1 MSEQPLNHS
10 PEEELLRLRRA
21 LDEANRRAES
31 LQTEL
36 DEQRSFTDALLG
48 ATPDF
53 FVLKDTDFRYRRVN
67 PSFCRFLGKRAEE
80 IVGKTNE
87 ELFSAED
94 AALYSG
100 RDADILKNRKPLEG
114 DWSIVGS
121 QGRFWFRVKKMP
133 LFDVAGQVTA
143 ILCIARDISPIKKAE
158 IEFERLFN
166 LMPDMACIASSSG
179 YFTKVNK
186 VWTQTLGYSEQEL
199 LAVPYINFI
208 HPDDLA
214 ATKAEVS
221 RKYSGQEGT
230 LNFVNR
236 YRASDGSY
244 HWLEWNSTPIE
255 EGFLYAVARDIT
267 ERIEQGRQMRLW
279 ADAFR
284 LCAHGIAIGLPE
296 TNQVLACNEAFARLC
311 GRPVSEIEGAGIES
325 LYVPEDREMVMSNIR
340 TVDRTGF
347 VSYQAR
353 MFRAGS
359 SAFFAQMDV
368 VSVRGDDGKLM
379 YRVATVQ
386 DITERLKSQLALRKS
401 EERFRSVVQ
410 SAPDAIF
417 IQTNECFSYLND
429 RALALFGASSPDQ
442 MLGRKVL
449 DMTHPDYREMV
460 GKRMRRVNTSRQ
472 ALPVIEERLLRL
484 DGSAVS
490 VEASAVPFT
499 FSGKHGGLVFLRDI
513 SRRKNAEKDRAEL
526 EQQLFQSQKIES
538 IGRLAGGIAHDL
550 NNLLTPILGYSEML
564 LKRLRE
570 PEKPRQYVEV
580 IHHAALKSRELVR
593 QLLAFSSRQSL
604 ELRTID
610 LNDVILDF
618 EQLLRRTIRA
628 DIDIRYHLNEQPLPM
643 RGDASQLEQILMNL
657 AVNAEDAMP
666 SGGELVMETSTL
678 VIRKGQEKYYEG
690 LSAGSYALL
699 TVRDNGEG
707 MDQQTL
713 AQLFE
718 PFFTTK
724 PKGKGTGLGLST
736 VYGIVRQHGGII
748 QVGSERGAG
757 TCFKICLPM
766 QQHEV
771 QELPVSEPVD
781 KPPEG
786 GAKVLVVEDDE
797 LVRKFVVQALME
809 AGFTIREAEGGEEAL
824 ALIEKDGFIPDLL
837 LSDLV
842 MRGMNGRA
850 LYERI
855 HEMLP
860 SIRVIYM
867 SGYAKNI
874 ISSQGILNEGLTFLQ
889 KPFAVPV
896 LLDKVRSVLQNGKK
910 GAETKDRKKPKPKL

>member
-1 MSEQPLNHS
+1 M
-10 PEEELLRLRRA
+10 LRRA
-21 LDEANRRAES
+21 LDEANSRAES
-31 LQTEL
+31 LQTAL

-48 ATPDF
+48 STPDF

-67 PSFCRFLGKRAEE
+67 PSFCRFLGKQESQ
-80 IVGKTNE
+80 IVGRSDE
-87 ELFSAED
+87 ELFEPD
-94 AALYSG
+94 EAACYTAL
-100 RDADILKNRKPLEG
+100 DDEVLKTGQPCQR
-114 DWSIVGS
+114 DWSITGS
-121 QGRFWFRVKKMP
+121 KGRVWFRVKKVP
-133 LFDVAGQVTA
+133 VFDAEGNISA
-143 ILCIARDISPIKKAE
+143 ILCLARDISRRKKAE
-158 IEFERLFN
+158 LEFDRFFN
-166 LMPDMACIASSSG
+166 LMPDMVCIASSNG
-179 YFTKVNK
+179 HFTKINQAWQK
-186 VWTQTLGYSEQEL
+186 TLGYSEQEL
-199 LAVPYINFI
+199 LSTPFLNLI
-208 HPDDLA
+208 HPDDIKF
-214 ATKAEVS
+214 TRAEIQ
-221 RKYSGQEGT
+221 KILDGQSSQ
-230 LNFVNR
+230 NFVNR

-244 HWLEWNSTPIE
+244 RWFEWNSTPLD
-255 EGFLYAVARDIT
+255 EGVIYAVTRDIT
-267 ERIEQGRQMRLW
+267 ERIEQEKQTRLW

-284 LCAHGIAIGLPE
+284 LCAHGIAIGVPQ
-296 TNQVLACNEAFARLC
+296 TNQVLTCNEAFARLC

-757 TCFKICLPM
+757 TCFKICLPI

-771 QELPVSEPVD
+771 QELPVSEPVV

-910 GAETKDRKKPKPKL
+910 SAETKDRKKPKPKL

>member
-1 MSEQPLNHS
+1 M
-10 PEEELLRLRRA
+10 LRRA
-21 LDEANRRAES
+21 LDEANSRAES
-31 LQTEL
+31 LQTAL
-36 DEQRSFTDALLG
+36 DEQRSFTDVLLG
-48 ATPDF
+48 STPDF

-67 PSFCRFLGKRAEE
+67 PSFCRFLGKQESQ
-80 IVGKTNE
+80 IVGRSDE
-87 ELFSAED
+87 ELFEPD
-94 AALYSG
+94 EAACYTAL
-100 RDADILKNRKPLEG
+100 DDEVLKTGQPCQR
-114 DWSIVGS
+114 DWSITGS
-121 QGRFWFRVKKMP
+121 KGRVWFRVKKVP
-133 LFDVAGQVTA
+133 VFDAEGNISA
-143 ILCIARDISPIKKAE
+143 ILCLARDISRRKKAE
-158 IEFERLFN
+158 LEFDRFFN
-166 LMPDMACIASSSG
+166 LMPDMVCIASSNG
-179 YFTKVNK
+179 HFTKINQAWQK
-186 VWTQTLGYSEQEL
+186 TLGYSEQEL
-199 LAVPYINFI
+199 LSTPFLNLI
-208 HPDDLA
+208 HPDDIKF
-214 ATKAEVS
+214 TRAEIQ
-221 RKYSGQEGT
+221 KILDGQSSQ
-230 LNFVNR
+230 NFVNR

-244 HWLEWNSTPIE
+244 RWFEWNSTPLD
-255 EGFLYAVARDIT
+255 EGVIYAVTRDIT
-267 ERIEQGRQMRLW
+267 ERIEQEKQTRLW

-284 LCAHGIAIGLPE
+284 LCAHGIAIGVPQ
-296 TNQVLACNEAFARLC
+296 TNQVLTCNEAFARLC

-757 TCFKICLPM
+757 TCFKICLPI

-771 QELPVSEPVD
+771 QELPVSEPVV

-910 GAETKDRKKPKPKL
+910 SAETKDRKKPKPKL